1 MRVRRRSRRI
11 RYVLLG
17 LFVGVTLFTC
27 LAQRFKGDGSV
38 DAASLAGFDPGY
50 IISDYQ
56 MGNYTS
62 MSEAEIQAFLTAK
75 NPCSNTNY
83 EYYKSLSAGSSYKWH
98 FKDGHFV
105 CLSEELFGD
114 GEVIGKGETA
124 AHILWQTAQDYKI
137 NPQVLIVL
145 LQKETGLI
153 TDPIP
158 NDGDYRKATGYGC
171 PDTAPC
177 SSEYYG
183 FKNQVR
189 RAAALFRTVLDGGW
203 TNYPLGNNYI
213 QYNPNAACGGSVVN
227 IRSLATSALYRYT
240 PYQPNAGA
248 LAAGYGTAS
257 CGAYGNRNFY
267 LYFEDWFGGITN
279 VGEAASRGKTLEDGT
294 YRLVTKSSSKAI
306 TVKDGALSYT
316 GDLQMADV
324 KTTNSQSFAIK
335 YEDDGYYSITNPA
348 TGLAFDVKGAK
359 TANSTHV
366 GVFQP
371 HGNCNQ
377 DWTFEKDSDGYYT
390 IISRCSGRVLD
401 ATSLNN
407 VVIFDNHGGDNQKW
421 ELVEVGEIEE
431 KNLEEKTEEVK
442 NSSSLDG
449 VYQFVSKA
457 TSKVI
462 GVKEMITES
471 KGNLGMEQKTVA
483 RSGEQSFVVK
493 YESDGYYSITNY
505 VSGLAFDI
513 KGAKTANST
522 HVGVFQPHGNCNQDW
537 TFEKDSDG
545 YYTIIS
551 RCSGRVLDATSLNNV
566 VIFDNH
572 GGDNQKW
579 KLVKVEAIENLV
591 VKNGNYQFV
600 SKATDK
606 VISIKDGVLSYTG
619 DLQMSNIKSSK
630 TNNQTFTVKREI
642 DGYYSITNSTTGLAF
657 DVKGAKTANSTH
669 VGVFQPHDNCNQD
682 WTFEKD
688 GDGYYT
694 IISRCSGR
702 VLDATSLNNVVIFD
716 NHGGD
721 NQKWKLV
728 SL

>member
-421 ELVEVGEIEE
+421 
-431 KNLEEKTEEVK
+431 
-442 NSSSLDG
+442 
-449 VYQFVSKA
+449 
-457 TSKVI
+457 
-462 GVKEMITES
+462 
-471 KGNLGMEQKTVA
+471 
-483 RSGEQSFVVK
+483 
-493 YESDGYYSITNY
+493 
-505 VSGLAFDI
+505 
-513 KGAKTANST
+513 
-522 HVGVFQPHGNCNQDW
+522 
-537 TFEKDSDG
+537 
-545 YYTIIS
+545 
-551 RCSGRVLDATSLNNV
+551 
-566 VIFDNH
+566 
-572 GGDNQKW
+572 